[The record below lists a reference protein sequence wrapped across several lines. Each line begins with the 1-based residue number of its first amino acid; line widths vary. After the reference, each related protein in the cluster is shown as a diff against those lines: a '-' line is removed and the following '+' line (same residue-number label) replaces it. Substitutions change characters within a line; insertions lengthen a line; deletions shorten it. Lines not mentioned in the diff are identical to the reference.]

1 MERVATNEDIDAE
14 LRRLT
19 SEVIGP
25 CTSQIFENKD
35 NEMQPYASGVL
46 AQLGG
51 NYYILTASHV
61 TEDWSDD
68 HPLYLKIHGG
78 YISIVGIVR
87 ETDIEKSDNIDLAY
101 IKLEDAVV
109 EELKKGNKFITI
121 DKFTLHL
128 KFLDTMQYCIF
139 GYPVVNQ
146 KREEG
151 VLKTSGMAYY
161 VQGSK
166 PIVLDYYKLNPK
178 THFALDFKGKGVDI
192 KSGEKIKF
200 KGVHYGLSGC
210 GLWLIKMNKVDAVYK
225 GDVRLIGIMTEFKRD
240 KYDCLIGN
248 HIDIILEAQKK
259 FEGLKYKEIR

>member
-1 MERVATNEDIDAE
+1 MERVDINEEIDAE

-19 SEVIGP
+19 SEEIGP
-25 CTSQIFENKD
+25 STCQIFEKKE

-51 NYYILTASHV
+51 HHYILTASHV
-61 TEDWSDD
+61 TEDWSDE
-68 HPLYLKIHGG
+68 HQLFLKIHGG

-87 ETDIEKSDNIDLAY
+87 ETDIKKSNNIDLAY
-101 IKLEDAVV
+101 IKLEKAVV

-121 DKFTLHL
+121 GKFTRHL
-128 KFLDTMQYCIF
+128 KLLDAMQYCIF

-166 PIVLDYYKLNPK
+166 PLVLEHYKLDSS
-178 THFALDFKGKGVDI
+178 THFALDFKGKGIDI

-210 GLWLIKMNKVDAVYK
+210 GLWLIKMNKVGGIYNSEA
-225 GDVRLIGIMTEFKRD
+225 RLIGIMTEFNRS

-248 HIDIILEAQKK
+248 HIDIILESLRK
-259 FEGLKYKEIR
+259 FEEFKYKEIK